1 MTQAIR
7 ALPRLAAVLAL
18 PMLLAACA
26 SPGQPV
32 SSFDFGPVSQAPAA
46 PAQSAAAPL
55 PAIIVADVSGPAS
68 LDTERMQ
75 YRLLYADARQSRPYA
90 YNQWTNTPLQLL
102 TQRIKA
108 RIAQS
113 GVKVLSATD
122 AAASITLLRIEA
134 DDFVQNFDT
143 ATHSSGHIS
152 LRASV
157 FHGHKLVDQK
167 TFERSAPAPTPDA
180 AGGARALS
188 DAADGVSADI
198 LAWLAALPLRKE

>member
-1 MTQAIR
+1 MTFLNRLPFPLR
-7 ALPRLAAVLAL
+7 AT
-18 PMLLAACA
+18 LLAALPLLLSACA
-26 SPGQPV
+26 STGQPTA
-32 SSFDFGPVSQAPAA
+32 SFDFGPLPPAPSAV
-46 PAQSAAAPL
+46 AAAPL
-55 PAIIVADVSGPAS
+55 PAIIVADVNGPAS

-75 YRLLYADARQSRPYA
+75 YRLLYADARQARPYA
-90 YNQWTNTPLQLL
+90 YNQWTITPLQLL

-108 RIAQS
+108 RVAQA

-122 AAASITLLRIEA
+122 AAASVTLLRIEA

-180 AGGARALS
+180 AGGARALA
-188 DAADGVSADI
+188 DAADAVSGDI
-198 LAWLAALPLRKE
+198 LQWLAGLPLRKE